1 MIFGPLYITLWY
13 KGTLAMKDKI
23 MKDLATNRFMTN
35 FMLAFSGVVLVL
47 VSYLV
52 SFPAFVGLRFEPVL
66 CVFRV
71 NPLAVTWREGLSLW

>member
-1 MIFGPLYITLWY
+1 MCDENRNVIFVTLIFGPLYITLWY

-47 VSYLV
+47 VSYMV
-52 SFPAFVGLRFEPVL
+52 
-66 CVFRV
+66 
-71 NPLAVTWREGLSLW
+71 